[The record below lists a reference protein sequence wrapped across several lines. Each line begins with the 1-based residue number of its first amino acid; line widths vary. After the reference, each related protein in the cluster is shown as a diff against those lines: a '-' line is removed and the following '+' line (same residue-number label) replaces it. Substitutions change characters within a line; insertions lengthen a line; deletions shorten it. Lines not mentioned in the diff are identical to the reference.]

1 MITIGLTGSI
11 GMGKTETGK
20 IFAALGV
27 PVFDSDAAVH
37 ELMGPGGK
45 AVERVE
51 QEFSGV
57 TEDGAIDRKLL
68 GERVFEN
75 DAALIRLENILH
87 PMVIEKRRAFLEN
100 QTSDVTVFDI
110 PLLFEKG
117 YEDQFDHIIVVSAPY
132 DVQKERV
139 LARPN
144 MTAERF
150 QEILEK
156 QMPDAEKREKADF
169 IIQTDKGIEYARAQA
184 EEILEKIRKQ
194 HDA

>member
-1 MITIGLTGSI
+1 
-11 GMGKTETGK
+11 MGKTETGK

-37 ELMGPGGK
+37 ELMGSGGE
-45 AVERVE
+45 AVERVKE
-51 QEFSGV
+51 EFPDV
-57 TEDGAIDRKLL
+57 EKDGAIDRKLL
-68 GERVFEN
+68 GKCVFDN
-75 DAALIRLENILH
+75 DEALLRLENILH
-87 PMVIEKRRAFLEN
+87 PMVIQKRQEFIDN
-100 QTSDVTVFDI
+100 QTSDAVLFDI

-117 YEDQFDHIIVVSAPY
+117 YQDQFDHIIVVSAPY

-144 MTAERF
+144 MTPERF

-169 IIQTDKGIEYARAQA
+169 IIQTDKGIEYARTQA
-184 EEILEKIRKQ
+184 VEILGRIRKQ